1 MDKKG
6 MLFQIV
12 STLGTRV
19 VVLFGAFVVSVIMA
33 RLLGPEG
40 KGIITAILVIP
51 TLVVTIADLGI
62 RQATAFFIGQRTYEQ
77 RDIVSSLTFLWLL
90 TSLLSV
96 GIVTVIFLLQYS
108 GQYSWWLLGVCIMTI
123 PVNLG
128 IQYLRGIMQGRGR
141 IGGINRVEIVKTAL
155 NFIILMLLVGWLGL
169 GVFGAA
175 LTQLLLLLVTL
186 VYSFG
191 LLKGEIGFSIRVV
204 KPIPQMLIR
213 KGFAFAL
220 ALFVI
225 QLNYRI
231 DIVFLERLTSATE
244 VGLYSVGTNIA
255 ELIWQLPTAIGLILF
270 SRSAGSKT
278 TEAAVARTS
287 KLIRLVVPTL
297 VVCGTLFWLMAPVM
311 IDLMYGSAFAG
322 SGTIIRYLLPGI
334 IIMVIF
340 KLLHADLSGRGA
352 PLFSMRVSL
361 LALVVNIVLNLMLI
375 PGYGAIGSAVASSI
389 SYGIAGLLFVWLY
402 VRREGIP
409 LRSVLLPT
417 AEDRQ
422 EIRAKLGKL
431 RARIAPSG

>member
-6 MLFQIV
+6 MLFQIAT
-12 STLGTRV
+12 TLGTRV
-19 VVLFGAFVVSVIMA
+19 VVLFGAFIVSVVMA

-96 GIVTVIFLLQYS
+96 GIVTVLFLFQYS
-108 GQYSWWLLGVCIMTI
+108 GQYSWWLLSVCILTI

-141 IGGINRVEIVKTAL
+141 IGGINRVEIVKTAF
-155 NFIILMLLVGWLGL
+155 NFAILMLLVGWLGL

-186 VYSFG
+186 AYSFR
-191 LLKGEIGFSIRVV
+191 LLKGEIGFSVRVV
-204 KPIPQMLIR
+204 QPIPQMLIR

-231 DIVFLERLTSATE
+231 DIVFLEQMTTVTD

-255 ELIWQLPTAIGLILF
+255 ELIWQVPTAIGLILF
-270 SRSAGSKT
+270 SRSASSRT
-278 TEAAVARTS
+278 TEAAIARTA
-287 KLIRLVVPTL
+287 KLIRLVIPL
-297 VVCGTLFWLMAPVM
+297 LLVCGALFWLMAPVM
-311 IDLMYGSAFAG
+311 IDLMYGAAFAG

-352 PLFSMRVSL
+352 PLFSLRVSL
-361 LALVVNIVLNLMLI
+361 LALVVNIVLNLFLI
-375 PGYGAIGSAVASSI
+375 PGYGAIGSAVASSV
-389 SYGIAGLLFVWLY
+389 SYGLSGLLFVWLY
-402 VRREGIP
+402 VRREGVT

-417 AEDRQ
+417 AGDLQ
-422 EIRAKLGKL
+422 EIRTKLDKL
-431 RARIAPSG
+431 RARLAPSG